1 MSRRARLACF
11 GVVAVA
17 TWAIPGMV
25 TPVAGQAESTCTGE
39 HDFTLS
45 PGLSNSPSSGTF
57 TTDGETGTIDC
68 QGEKGTWG
76 FAGAYGTKD
85 PDTCTS
91 GGEGT
96 VTHAVTLADGK
107 HITEDGTFTYGAAQS
122 GVFGGSFE
130 TPHMSGDFEVTPTEG
145 DCVTAPITKA
155 HAVFKNVVIKN

>member
-11 GVVAVA
+11 GVVIAA
-17 TWAIPGMV
+17 TWALPGMA
-25 TPVAGQAESTCTGE
+25 TPVAGQAERTCTGE
-39 HDFTLS
+39 HDFTIS
-45 PGLSNSPSSGTF
+45 PGLSNNPTSGTF

-68 QGEKGTWG
+68 QGEKGSWG

-96 VTHAVTLADGK
+96 VTHSVTLASGEKITDDG
-107 HITEDGTFTYGAAQS
+107 EFTYGALQN
-122 GVFGGSFE
+122 GVFGGSFK
-130 TPHMSGDFEVTPTEG
+130 TSRMSGDFEVTPTKG

>member
-1 MSRRARLACF
+1 MNRRARLACLA
-11 GVVAVA
+11 VVSAA
-17 TWAIPGMV
+17 TWALPGMV
-25 TPVAGQAESTCTGE
+25 TPVAGQAEQTCTGE

-45 PGLSNSPSSGTF
+45 PGVSNEPSSGTF

-76 FAGAYGTKD
+76 FAGKYGTKD

-96 VTHAVTLADGK
+96 VTHSVTLAGGEQ
-107 HITEDGTFTYGAAQS
+107 ITEDGEFTYGALQG
-122 GVFGGSFE
+122 GVFGGSFK
-130 TPHMSGDFEVTPTEG
+130 TPRMSGDFEVTPTEG

-155 HAVFKNVVIKN
+155 HAVFKNVVIKG